1 MKTNE
6 EKLYERA
13 MRYLGTRYNS
23 PNTISPAAR
32 RIVQAGQLG
41 PDAEGWG
48 AVFRALLGF
57 ETETGVPANH
67 SQAASW
73 AGFGYAVSPNAIRQG
88 DTLVTKDGRVG
99 LVDAKKGD
107 KLFVIGLTPRF
118 IRLEAYVLQDGDVVR
133 SITPAGETVMAID
146 PSFGPS
152 ETKAVIRVTKPR
164 EGASLSPKFLDEL
177 ANILKPEAIV
187 KESLTVDTTPA
198 PTPEPEPEPEPPK
211 PARKKPGRKPKN
223 PQPDAE

>member
-23 PNTISPAAR
+23 PNTISPTAR

-41 PDAEGWG
+41 PEAEGWG
-48 AVFRALLGF
+48 AAFRALLGF

-73 AGFGYAVSPNAIRQG
+73 EGFGYAVHSSAIRQG
-88 DTLVTKDGRVG
+88 DTLVTKDGRVAI
-99 LVDAKKGD
+99 VDAKKGD

-118 IRLEAYVLQDGDVVR
+118 IRSEAYQLQEGDVVR
-133 SITPAGETVMAID
+133 SSV
-146 PSFGPS
+146 PSAFP
-152 ETKAVIRVTKPR
+152 
-164 EGASLSPKFLDEL
+164 L
-177 ANILKPEAIV
+177 PEPTV
-187 KESLTVDTTPA
+187 KESLTVDTTPT
-198 PTPEPEPEPEPPK
+198 PTPSPEPEPPK